1 MIMNSMK
8 SGMGTPVP
16 GSGPPASEC
25 RRYTRRMSATAAN
38 ERAQRLVL
46 VLGVAVLGLA
56 VAVGVFIRFQARDLG
71 PPEEVPRA
79 LAIPALY
86 GTMGL
91 LAIMG
96 ALRRRPA
103 IVAAAGVLCLAGS
116 ILSFATIEFAVP
128 GFVLML
134 FSSRLQ
140 ALPARHGSEA
150 VVAVAAVVLV
160 VGAAVALLGMT
171 GGSCWQAT
179 GSPADP
185 TYTAILCAGGASASG
200 SVGAGQTFG
209 SGSDSGALT
218 TRGGAVE
225 ALLLLSTLTLTA
237 VTGRAPTAAP
247 V

>member
-1 MIMNSMK
+1 
-8 SGMGTPVP
+8 
-16 GSGPPASEC
+16 
-25 RRYTRRMSATAAN
+25 MSATDGSD
-38 ERAQRLVL
+38 RTRRLAL
-46 VLGVAVLGLA
+46 VVGVAVLGLA
-56 VAVGVFIRFQARDLG
+56 VAVGVFIRYQARDPG

-96 ALRRRPA
+96 ALQRRPA

-116 ILSFATIEFAVP
+116 ILSFATIEFVVP
-128 GFVLML
+128 GFVLIL
-134 FSSRLQ
+134 FASRLQ
-140 ALPARHGSEA
+140 ALPARYGSEA
-150 VVAVAAVVLV
+150 VIAVAAVVLV

-171 GGSCWQAT
+171 GESCWQAT

-185 TYTAILCAGGASASG
+185 TYTTIPCAGGASASG
-200 SVGAGQTFG
+200 SVGAGQTFA

-218 TRGGAVE
+218 TRGGAV
-225 ALLLLSTLTLTA
+225 AAVLLLSALTLPA
-237 VTGRAPTAAP
+237 VTGRARPEAP

>member
-1 MIMNSMK
+1 MS
-8 SGMGTPVP
+8 TTA
-16 GSGPPASEC
+16 GS
-25 RRYTRRMSATAAN
+25 
-38 ERAQRLVL
+38 ERARRLVL
-46 VLGVAVLGLA
+46 VVGVAVLGLA
-56 VAVGVFIRFQARDLG
+56 VAVGIFIRYQARDPG

-86 GTMGL
+86 ATMGL

-116 ILSFATIEFAVP
+116 ILSIATIEFAVP
-128 GFVLML
+128 GFALIL
-134 FSSRLQ
+134 LAARLQ
-140 ALPARHGSEA
+140 ALPARYGSEA

-171 GGSCWQAT
+171 GESCWQAT
-179 GSPADP
+179 GSPATP
-185 TYTAILCAGGASASG
+185 IYTTIPCAGGASASG
-200 SVGAGQTFG
+200 SVGAGQTFA

-225 ALLLLSTLTLTA
+225 AILLISALTLTA
-237 VTGRAPTAAP
+237 VTGRARTAAP